1 MKALSATEVS
11 KHLSLVHSLKPSIK
25 FYDVHVHPYEVLFDQ
40 FSYSFNLDQMNIL
53 SVDSNRYRA
62 PRISDL
68 KLGNGLGESV
78 MPLKNLLKRSLNV
91 QKISLLRLRH
101 LYGHV
106 GEQVFSDQM
115 DLCGIDAALLLP
127 IASTSGE
134 FGTRMEWVKKHYQDK
149 RRFRIAGSVPN
160 TVEIA
165 TLKCYVSTMKKEFG
179 IQALKCHPVVTG
191 IDLRSTCG
199 KERLEAMLDACR
211 ENGLPLI
218 VHSGKNMTYWGAER
232 GNWASL
238 EYLQDIN
245 WSNSGEPVV
254 IAHAGIH
261 RCGIDEVERDLLPVL
276 KKLMR
281 LHTNMFVDT
290 SSIGYQSLCKVLR
303 EVDHDRLLFGSDA
316 LYDLQWGAVVM
327 LLQALEESGAIVEDS
342 FVRIAS
348 VNPSRTMFREGA
360 N

>member
-1 MKALSATEVS
+1 MKSLSAIEVS
-11 KHLSLVHSLKPSIK
+11 KHLSLVRSLKPSIK

-40 FSYSFNLDQMNIL
+40 FSYSFDLNQKNVL
-53 SVDSNRYRA
+53 SVDGNRYRA
-62 PRISDL
+62 PYVSEL
-68 KLGNGLGESV
+68 KLGEEVRESV
-78 MPLKNLLKRSLNV
+78 MSRSFNL

-106 GEQVFSDQM
+106 GEHVFYDHM

-127 IASTSGE
+127 IAPSSGE
-134 FGTRMEWVKKHYQDK
+134 FGRRMRWVKQHYQDE

-165 TLKCYVSTMKKEFG
+165 NVKHYVSMMKREFG
-179 IQALKCHPVVTG
+179 IKALKCHPVVTG
-191 IDLRSTCG
+191 IDLRSTGG
-199 KERLEAMLDACR
+199 KERVDAMLDACR

-218 VHSGKNMTYWGAER
+218 VHSGKNLPYWGAER

-238 EYLQDIN
+238 EHLQDID
-245 WSNSGEPVV
+245 WKISGEPVV

-261 RCGIDEVERDLLPVL
+261 RCGIGEVERDLMTVL
-276 KKLMR
+276 KKLLR
-281 LHTNMFVDT
+281 LHTNMYVDT
-290 SSIGYQSLCKVLR
+290 SGIGYELLCKVLR

-316 LYDLQWGAVVM
+316 LYDSQWGAVVM
-327 LLQALEESGAIVEDS
+327 LLQALKDSDSIVEDS
-342 FVRIAS
+342 FIRIAS
-348 VNPSRTMFREGA
+348 INPARTMFREEE